1 MTPKQ
6 VVERYLAEV
15 LTSEGPGRADELIS
29 SEELRQRA
37 GHFRIAF
44 PDLEI
49 DTLVLVAEGN
59 LVAGHFIG
67 RGTHHGVFQGIPPT
81 GRPWEARC
89 TAIYRIEDDRIA
101 DGWVTWDH
109 LSLLHQLGAVERV
122 STVSA

>member
-44 PDLEI
+44 PDL
-49 DTLVLVAEGN
+49 
-59 LVAGHFIG
+59 G